1 METQPAVLYVEDDPS
16 SRKMMQLLLSG
27 RMRLPQVTIMEDS
40 FDFQM
45 RVDALD
51 PKPDIIFLDIHV
63 KPYDGF
69 EMLKMLRE
77 LNWVNGTPIVA
88 LTASVMNEEVYQLRE
103 AGFSGCLAKPLDL
116 STFPEIFERILD
128 GETIWR
134 IIN

>member
-40 FDFQM
+40 TDFQM